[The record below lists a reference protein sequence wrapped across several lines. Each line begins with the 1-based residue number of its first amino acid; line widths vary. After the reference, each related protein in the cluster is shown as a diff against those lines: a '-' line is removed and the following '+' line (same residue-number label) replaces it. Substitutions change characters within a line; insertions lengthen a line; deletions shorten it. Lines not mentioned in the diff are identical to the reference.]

1 MEPIARF
8 FFFYST
14 LPLTVAVAVS
24 LSPKPLSFLSPIP
37 IPIPKLPPTSLF
49 PSIHLSKRSHISRLT
64 PNTTNNKENRTMTTR
79 NSNSN
84 TPTPTMLPES
94 MFPRSRK
101 KPDTLLE
108 STLPS
113 YLANWQSVSLFWI
126 FFIFHSIQFYSIL
139 CDIQSVRLS
148 LSHKHTHTHTHIF
161 KLLTLLR

>member
-8 FFFYST
+8 FFSYST

-37 IPIPKLPPTSLF
+37 IPIPKIPPTSFF

-84 TPTPTMLPES
+84 TPTPT
-94 MFPRSRK
+94 

-108 STLPS
+108 TTLPP

-126 FFIFHSIQFYSIL
+126 FFFFHFPFHSILFYSLWHSIVE
-139 CDIQSVRLS
+139 SLS
-148 LSHKHTHTHTHIF
+148 LSLTHTHFQVTYF
-161 KLLTLLR
+161 VKVVGLLLNL